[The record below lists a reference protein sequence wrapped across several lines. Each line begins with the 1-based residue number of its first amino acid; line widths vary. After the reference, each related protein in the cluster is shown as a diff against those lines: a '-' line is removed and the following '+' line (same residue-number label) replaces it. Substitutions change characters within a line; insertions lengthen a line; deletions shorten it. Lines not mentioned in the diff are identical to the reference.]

1 MRSTQAYHDD
11 EYLREVWILYGIG
24 VLIYFLRFCV
34 RLRTVGIRHFQG
46 DDWTSIAV
54 LLFYTADAVTV
65 TFTYLLGSNVDWP
78 PEKLDQFNAQQIDNI
93 ILGSKL
99 QLVAW
104 YTYTALIWGLKAC
117 MLFFFNR
124 LTFGLNVQ
132 TYVKILAVACGATY
146 IAVFL
151 TISVGCHPIQKNWAV
166 DPYPPAECTLRS
178 QNMYVTTVLNVTT
191 DAAMLCIPLPILWKL
206 KVPLRKKITLAAL
219 LSSGIFVITAA
230 IVRIVMT
237 LKAHPSALTINRW
250 GVRET
255 IAGILAVNIPI
266 LRPLFTKPFWTGE
279 MPGSE
284 HRGARSRQNDSSKK
298 TGRSSKLASSAATPG
313 SYEMDDASQ
322 STTNL
327 AKSKSVTTATVQRRD
342 SDSDHDGDTASEDC
356 IIRKS
361 DRGGELYEHDQD
373 IERGHD
379 HQRRLEVTV
388 DTTYD
393 VRPAS
398 AGAVAELEGES
409 DTPRHRRPGLFQG
422 RFWDRRYNEG
432 EYGNSV
438 TIGSGDYR

>member
-54 LLFYTADAVTV
+54 LLCYTADAVTV

-132 TYVKILAVACGATY
+132 TYVKILAIACGATY

-178 QNMYVTTVLNVTT
+178 QNMYVTTVLNVIT
-191 DAAMLCIPLPILWKL
+191 DAAMLCIP
-206 KVPLRKKITLAAL
+206 
-219 LSSGIFVITAA
+219 
-230 IVRIVMT
+230 
-237 LKAHPSALTINRW
+237 
-250 GVRET
+250 
-255 IAGILAVNIPI
+255 
-266 LRPLFTKPFWTGE
+266 
-279 MPGSE
+279 
-284 HRGARSRQNDSSKK
+284 HRGWK
-298 TGRSSKLASSAATPG
+298 
-313 SYEMDDASQ
+313 SQ
-322 STTNL
+322 STRR
-327 AKSKSVTTATVQRRD
+327 TTCALRLLEPSLSWRENQIPQGIAALDCFKDDFGIAGTMKVNTETV
-342 SDSDHDGDTASEDC
+342 
-356 IIRKS
+356 
-361 DRGGELYEHDQD
+361 L
-373 IERGHD
+373 
-379 HQRRLEVTV
+379 
-388 DTTYD
+388 
-393 VRPAS
+393 P
-398 AGAVAELEGES
+398 
-409 DTPRHRRPGLFQG
+409 
-422 RFWDRRYNEG
+422 
-432 EYGNSV
+432 
-438 TIGSGDYR
+438 